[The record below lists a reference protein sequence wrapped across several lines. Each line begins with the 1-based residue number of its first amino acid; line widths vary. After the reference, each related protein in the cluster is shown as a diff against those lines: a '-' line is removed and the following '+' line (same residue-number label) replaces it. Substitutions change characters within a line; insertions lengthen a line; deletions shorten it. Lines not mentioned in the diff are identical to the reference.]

1 MLSNFHTH
9 TFRCQHASG
18 EDKEY
23 VEAAIQ
29 SGLKVLGFSDHCPW
43 LFPDGYISR
52 IRMTPAQLDNYFSSI
67 ESLKK
72 EYSSDIKIYA
82 GFEAEYTPAL
92 NASQEKLFRGY
103 PIDYMILGQHF
114 MGSES
119 DSVFV
124 GRPSDDEDIL
134 KQYADLVIEGI
145 ATGKYLYLA
154 HPDIINYIGSDEVYN
169 KHISRLCHFMKEK
182 EIPLEINVLG
192 LWEQRPYPST
202 RFWKIA
208 GKIGNTAVIGIDAHA
223 PEQILNSEA
232 IHKAEQFCETYGL
245 KRVELALS

>member
-1 MLSNFHTH
+1 
-9 TFRCQHASG
+9 
-18 EDKEY
+18 
-23 VEAAIQ
+23 
-29 SGLKVLGFSDHCPW
+29 
-43 LFPDGYISR
+43 
-52 IRMTPAQLDNYFSSI
+52 
-67 ESLKK
+67 
-72 EYSSDIKIYA
+72 
-82 GFEAEYTPAL
+82 
-92 NASQEKLFRGY
+92 
-103 PIDYMILGQHF
+103 MILGQHF

-202 RFWKIA
+202 RFWEIA